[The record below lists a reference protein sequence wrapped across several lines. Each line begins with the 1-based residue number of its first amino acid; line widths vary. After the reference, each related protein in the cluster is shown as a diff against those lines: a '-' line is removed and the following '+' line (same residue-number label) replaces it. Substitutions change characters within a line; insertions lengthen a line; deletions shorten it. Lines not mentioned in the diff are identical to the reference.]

1 MRDTI
6 YANVAQAANIPA
18 VLGILAL
25 AVLAFLFATD
35 ELLRFF
41 RNITQLPHNYRTDF
55 VMKAILFVFMAVIF
69 CACQAS
75 PSKEIVTSK
84 NDGVFE
90 DRIAQHPAES
100 QMTESG
106 VFIQN
111 GSFSSTDESVTFTW
125 NINQAI
131 DGGQMPVLEVTPRF
145 LTGKDIEG
153 IAVALF
159 GEDTTFFDLGPVTKR
174 QPSKSEIL
182 AKIQILSQYA
192 DEEKLK
198 ALMPGD
204 ANIENVRFWLEH
216 YTVAYESAPEE
227 NPHQR
232 CDWTLKEC
240 QYYEDNGTSPDTNS
254 KWLMATTNV
263 NGHDYLL
270 RAFVRDQK
278 DYQENSL
285 FITFGDGDDPTY
297 VQKTAEIAAICRTE
311 KPTEAQIAAAKN
323 KAQGMLDRMG
333 LGKLVVAEAFIEE
346 GLEETPTYQI
356 RIEAVPVFEGKPVL
370 YGDFGR
376 SYIAKESYNSD
387 YPVWATQLFFSANG
401 ELVAFGITNMVEVKE
416 VLNENVPTLPMEEII
431 EKAQAHMSLYD
442 SSALDRF
449 TGNALM
455 LEALTGRSADALDCK
470 VEITKLEYGL
480 ARFLIP
486 DSSNFYYAPA
496 VIFSGTIDYCDP
508 DTGEIITG
516 TGNPYGSRL
525 QSLVVVNAVDGTIY

>member
-1 MRDTI
+1 M
-6 YANVAQAANIPA
+6 
-18 VLGILAL
+18 
-25 AVLAFLFATD
+25 
-35 ELLRFF
+35 
-41 RNITQLPHNYRTDF
+41 
-55 VMKAILFVFMAVIF
+55 AILFVFMAVIF

-100 QMTESG
+100 QTAGSG
-106 VFIQN
+106 IFIQN

-159 GEDTTFFDLGPVTKR
+159 GEDATFFDLGPVTKR

-204 ANIENVRFWLEH
+204 ANIENVKFWLEH

-232 CDWTLKEC
+232 CDWTLKDC

-297 VQKTAEIAAICRTE
+297 VQKRRRLRPYAGQKNPQRLKSLQPKIRRKACWTE
-311 KPTEAQIAAAKN
+311 WDLGSWWLRKPLLK
-323 KAQGMLDRMG
+323 K
-333 LGKLVVAEAFIEE
+333 
-346 GLEETPTYQI
+346 
-356 RIEAVPVFEGKPVL
+356 
-370 YGDFGR
+370 
-376 SYIAKESYNSD
+376 
-387 YPVWATQLFFSANG
+387 VW
-401 ELVAFGITNMVEVKE
+401 KRRR
-416 VLNENVPTLPMEEII
+416 
-431 EKAQAHMSLYD
+431 H
-442 SSALDRF
+442 
-449 TGNALM
+449 
-455 LEALTGRSADALDCK
+455 
-470 VEITKLEYGL
+470 TK
-480 ARFLIP
+480 
-486 DSSNFYYAPA
+486 
-496 VIFSGTIDYCDP
+496 SG
-508 DTGEIITG
+508 
-516 TGNPYGSRL
+516 
-525 QSLVVVNAVDGTIY
+525 